1 MIFKDLFEYR
11 ELLKSSVKKDIR
23 GKYKGSFLGILW
35 SFINPL
41 LQVAVY
47 AIVFPLLLRNK
58 EPHYVTFLI
67 CGIIPWNFFTSVI
80 NQGTSCVISNGP
92 ILKKIYFPRE
102 ILPISVATSGLVNFC
117 IQLLI
122 IVLFLLG
129 SKIGLSVNFFWF
141 PLIAVT
147 EYLFALA
154 LVFIISSLCVYMRD
168 LEYIVGF
175 FLNLAFYASPIFY
188 SSTALKGTNFEWV
201 MKTNPLAVIITNYRR
216 IFIEKLAPD
225 FSSLGII
232 LAASA
237 VVCLAGFMIFKTLE
251 KGFAEEV

>member
-23 GKYKGSFLGILW
+23 GKYNGSFLGILW

-67 CGIIPWNFFTSVI
+67 CGIIPWNFFTTVI
-80 NQGTSCVISNGP
+80 NQGTSCVIANGP

-122 IVLFLLG
+122 IVIFLLG
-129 SKIGLSVNFFWF
+129 SKIGLSINFFWF

-154 LVFIISSLCVYMRD
+154 
-168 LEYIVGF
+168 
-175 FLNLAFYASPIFY
+175 
-188 SSTALKGTNFEWV
+188 
-201 MKTNPLAVIITNYRR
+201 
-216 IFIEKLAPD
+216 
-225 FSSLGII
+225 
-232 LAASA
+232 
-237 VVCLAGFMIFKTLE
+237 
-251 KGFAEEV
+251 